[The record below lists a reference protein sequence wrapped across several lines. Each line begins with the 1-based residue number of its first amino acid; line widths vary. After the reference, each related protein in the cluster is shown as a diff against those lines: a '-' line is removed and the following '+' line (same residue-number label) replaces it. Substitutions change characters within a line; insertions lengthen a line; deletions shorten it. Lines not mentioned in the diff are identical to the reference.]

1 MLLIAMQLIMEFYI
15 FEVPLRNGTVSNM
28 EKKGCPV
35 KLRHQLDTS
44 YPNLL
49 TTCAPLSYSIVYTAS
64 KLFTYFAK
72 TLDECFFFC
81 PKNLQIL

>member
-35 KLRHQLDTS
+35 KLRHQ
-44 YPNLL
+44 
-49 TTCAPLSYSIVYTAS
+49 
-64 KLFTYFAK
+64 
-72 TLDECFFFC
+72 
-81 PKNLQIL
+81 